1 MEFFSAGIG
10 LILDPWIIAIL
21 LGSVFLGIAIGALPG
36 LTAVMGVAIL
46 SPFTYSLS
54 AQAGILALVGI
65 YVGANFGG
73 SITATLL
80 SIPGTP
86 AAVATVFDAHP
97 MAKRGEAGLAI
108 GIATIASTA
117 GGLISAVTLV
127 MLAPLIAAFA
137 LKFTSIELFCV
148 AVLGLS
154 IIVFIAEG
162 DYLKG
167 FISAVFG
174 LLIAAVGADPMT
186 SQPRFTFG
194 QLELYTGVNFI
205 LVMVGLFGGAEAL
218 LQVEKGERI
227 GNTVKTIG
235 RVFPGAGFVWRH
247 IRTILRSSGIGIFIG
262 AIPGTGPTIAA
273 IVSYGQEK
281 RLSKHPEKMGH
292 GAPEGIIAAEAS
304 NNACVGGSITTMMSL
319 GIPADAVTAIIIGQ
333 FLIQGLRPGPML
345 FQERPDLVGSIF
357 IGYILANIFMCIL
370 GLSSARFFASLL
382 NIRRVYLQPCVV
394 ALCFVGSFAIQNQ
407 IFDVGVMVLFSVIGY
422 AMSKMEIPKA
432 PMVLALILGPLMES
446 NLRRSLS
453 IYGDWSELFSVFFQ
467 RPVAMIIVAVTL
479 ILFLNPLIK
488 TFLRTRKAKRA
499 AGAS

>member
-1 MEFFSAGIG
+1 MEFLSLGAGMV
-10 LILDPWIIAIL
+10 LDPWIIAIL
-21 LGSVFLGIAIGALPG
+21 FSSVFLGVSIGALPG

-54 AQAGILALVGI
+54 AQAGLLALVGI

-86 AAVATVFDAHP
+86 AAVATVFDAYP
-97 MAKRGEAGLAI
+97 MAKRGEAGKAI
-108 GIATIASTA
+108 GIAALASTA
-117 GGLISAVTLV
+117 GGLLSAVTLV
-127 MLAPLIAAFA
+127 LIAPVIAAFA

-148 AVLGLS
+148 SVLGLS

-174 LLIAAVGADPMT
+174 LLIASMGADPM
-186 SQPRFTFG
+186 SSHPRFTFG

-205 LVMVGLFGGAEAL
+205 LAMVGLFGGAESL
-218 LQVEKGERI
+218 LQIEKKEVAAEA
-227 GNTVKTIG
+227 VKKIG
-235 RVFPGAGFVWRH
+235 RVFPGVRFIWDH
-247 IRTILRSSGIGIFIG
+247 IRTILRSSAIGIFIG

-281 RLSKHPEKMGH
+281 RLSKHPEKLGQGM
-292 GAPEGIIAAEAS
+292 PEGIVAAEAS

-345 FQERPDLVGSIF
+345 FQERPDLVGAIF
-357 IGYILANIFMCIL
+357 VGFIIANIFMFII
-370 GLSSARFFASLL
+370 GLSSARFFANLL
-382 NIRRVYLQPCVV
+382 NIRRVFLQPCVL
-394 ALCFVGSFAIQNQ
+394 AFCFVGAFAIQNQ
-407 IFDVGVMVLFSVIGY
+407 VFDLGIMVLFSLIGY
-422 AMSKMEIPKA
+422 IMSKLEIPKA
-432 PMVLALILGPLMES
+432 PVVLALILGPLMES

-453 IYGDWSELFSVFFQ
+453 IYGDWSELFTAFFQ
-467 RPVAMIIVAVTL
+467 RPVAMIIVAITL
-479 ILFLNPLIK
+479 LLFLNPLIK
-488 TFLRTRKAKRA
+488 KFLVRRKARA
-499 AGAS
+499 AVDA